1 MLHTA
6 MDVAVM
12 AQDQVNTGGAT
23 SWIKDNIFSLLMLAI
38 ACVLGGG
45 ALKGNFAR
53 VFTIFSLALIA
64 VLWITIATTG
74 KTEVV
79 GQWMM
84 SLIGL
89 G

>member
-23 SWIKDNIFSLLMLAI
+23 SWIKDNIFSLLMLAV
-38 ACVLGGG
+38 ACVLGTG
-45 ALKGNFAR
+45 ALKGNFSR
-53 VFTIFSLALIA
+53 VATTFALGLIA
-64 VLWITIATTG
+64 ILWIGLATTG